1 LTPFSNHATIRP
13 NNSDY
18 SILKGVQAM
27 QLTRSADYAVRAMLD
42 IAAQTSEE
50 EGRARTHMVAQRQ
63 DIPPALLAKLVPLL
77 VRAGLLDSQRGARGG
92 LYLARPAS
100 EISMLEI
107 VEAVEGPIAINRC
120 TATPAQCDKVD
131 QCSVHPVWQKAQ
143 DYLVHL
149 LQTTSLAELQAN
161 KASS

>member
-1 LTPFSNHATIRP
+1 
-13 NNSDY
+13 
-18 SILKGVQAM
+18 M

-42 IAAQTSEE
+42 IAEQTYTD

-92 LYLARPAS
+92 LVLARSAS
-100 EISMLEI
+100 DISMLEI
-107 VEAVEGPIAINRC
+107 VEAIEGPIAINRC
-120 TATPAQCDKVD
+120 TATPGQCDLID

-149 LQTTSLAELQAN
+149 LKTTSLEDLHTE

>member
-1 LTPFSNHATIRP
+1 
-13 NNSDY
+13 
-18 SILKGVQAM
+18 M

-42 IAAQTSEE
+42 IAEQTYND
-50 EGRARTHMVAQRQ
+50 EGRARTHMVAERQ

-92 LYLARPAS
+92 LVLARPAS
-100 EISMLEI
+100 DISMLEI
-107 VEAVEGPIAINRC
+107 VEAIEGPIAINRC
-120 TATPAQCDKVD
+120 TATPGQCDKVN

-149 LQTTSLAELQAN
+149 LKTTSLEDLYTD

>member
-1 LTPFSNHATIRP
+1 
-13 NNSDY
+13 
-18 SILKGVQAM
+18 M

-42 IAAQTSEE
+42 IAAQSNTE

-92 LYLARPAS
+92 LFLARSAS

-107 VEAVEGPIAINRC
+107 VEAIEGPIAINRC
-120 TATPAQCDKVD
+120 TATPAQCDKINE
-131 QCSVHPVWQKAQ
+131 CSVHPIWQKAQ

-149 LQTTSLAELQAN
+149 LRTTSLADLETE
-161 KASS
+161 KASVQ

>member
-1 LTPFSNHATIRP
+1 
-13 NNSDY
+13 
-18 SILKGVQAM
+18 M

-42 IAAQTSEE
+42 IADQTESD

-92 LYLARPAS
+92 LSLARPTT

-107 VEAVEGPIAINRC
+107 VEAIEGPIAVNRC
-120 TATPAQCDKVD
+120 TATPLQCDRID
-131 QCSVHPVWQKAQ
+131 RCAIHPVWQKAQ
-143 DYLVHL
+143 DYLVDL
-149 LQTTSLAELQAN
+149 LQTTTLADLKAN
-161 KASS
+161 HTS